1 MAQKTVWLRSDPV
14 GSRTELPPRAEF
26 RRYQARRGFFLGGA
40 SLVALGVLV
49 VLEVLDA
56 GHGLWRALLA
66 LAFFLAIGGMAA
78 SAIPLRTPAL
88 RVYAVA
94 AIGLSTTAA
103 ILALVVPALLD

>member
-1 MAQKTVWLRSDPV
+1 MAQKTVWLRRDPV

-66 LAFFLAIGGMAA
+66 LAFFLAIGGIGA
-78 SAIPLRTPAL
+78 SAIPLRAHELRGRAL
-88 RVYAVA
+88 AGL
-94 AIGLSTTAA
+94 GLSAA
-103 ILALVVPALLD
+103 AALLALIVPTYFD